1 MKNKLRSSSDCSF
14 KFLPA
19 VSTTETPTH
28 NSKPFNRSILRSC
41 NLSHSVAKQIS
52 LPPRGPLLTARW
64 ASSNRP
70 IILGSVSTGKP
81 NSHLIYL
88 QFILSVDRGEGAQL
102 YLSVYLLLI
111 QDGDSIPKC
120 SFKTRKQFNLGR
132 QVSPQGPGL

>member
-1 MKNKLRSSSDCSF
+1 MKNKLHSSSDCSF

-19 VSTTETPTH
+19 VSMEETPTH

-41 NLSHSVAKQIS
+41 NLSHTIAEQIS
-52 LPPRGPLLTARW
+52 LPPRGPPLTALW

-88 QFILSVDRGEGAQL
+88 QFILSADRGVGAQL
-102 YLSVYLLLI
+102 YLSIYLLLI

-120 SFKTRKQFNLGR
+120 SFKTRKQFNLRR

>member
-1 MKNKLRSSSDCSF
+1 MKNKLHSSSDCSF

-19 VSTTETPTH
+19 VSMEETPTH

-41 NLSHSVAKQIS
+41 NLSHTVAEQIS
-52 LPPRGPLLTARW
+52 LPPRGPPLTALW

-81 NSHLIYL
+81 NAYLIYL
-88 QFILSVDRGEGAQL
+88 QFILRADRGVGAQL

-120 SFKTRKQFNLGR
+120 SFKTRKQFNLRR